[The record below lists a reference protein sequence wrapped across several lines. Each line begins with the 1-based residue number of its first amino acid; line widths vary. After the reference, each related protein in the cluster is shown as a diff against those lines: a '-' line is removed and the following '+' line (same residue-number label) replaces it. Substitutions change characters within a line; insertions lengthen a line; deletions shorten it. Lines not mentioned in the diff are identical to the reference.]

1 MNLHH
6 LRLVPGGMAKYSLA
20 MSSDGIGWQPQ
31 PGISGLGLVF
41 DGLAEP
47 ASPKLPLEAAT
58 LHGCHAAHRIRDL

>member
-1 MNLHH
+1 MIFRIAL
-6 LRLVPGGMAKYSLA
+6 GGMAKYSLA

-41 DGLAEP
+41 DGLAQL

-58 LHGCHAAHRIRDL
+58 LQGCHATHRIRTFD